1 MTRGMSITFF
11 YSPQSSATRIHW
23 TLEELGVPYEKVKL
37 DLRAGDQRK
46 PDYLAINPNGKVPAV
61 VLDGTPVFESSAIQI
76 VLGERFGVEK
86 GLWPAAGTPER
97 AQALSWLLWGHVTL
111 GAAFMRYF
119 MNTGSWI
126 PPELQHKPQAE
137 AALKEIHAN
146 LALLDAR
153 LNGREYVVGDRSI
166 SPTSTWRR
174 CAGGPSRPRRS
185 MSRPTRTCRTGSA
198 ARRPA
203 TGDPKRRWPRP
214 DQRRGRCSR
223 RSCPRSP
230 R

>member
-137 AALKEIHAN
+137 ATLKEIHAN

-153 LNGREYVVGDRSI
+153 LNGREYVVGDRVQSGG
-166 SPTSTWRR
+166 SRSGVDVRVGHPDRADR
-174 CAGGPSRPRRS
+174 CLGLPEPARLARPPDVPRRV
-185 MSRPTRTCRTGSA
+185 
-198 ARRPA
+198 
-203 TGDPKRRWPRP
+203 
-214 DQRRGRCSR
+214 
-223 RSCPRSP
+223 
-230 R
+230 